1 MMPEDKHSPCR
12 SKAPEQPNGVA
23 WGPALLKAGLRYDGV
38 MSGDNRQH
46 TVLVVEDDATNAI
59 LVEAI
64 LRERGGF
71 HVVHTTDPARVLDLV
86 DSGELSAVLMD
97 IGLSGSTLA
106 GHRVDGVE
114 LTQLIRERPNGRT
127 LPVILFTAHAMLG
140 DRERYLFS
148 SGAND
153 YVTKPIVDQ
162 DALVRLITR
171 HIQAAGGDADS
182 R

>member
-1 MMPEDKHSPCR
+1 MTGDSPR
-12 SKAPEQPNGVA
+12 
-23 WGPALLKAGLRYDGV
+23 
-38 MSGDNRQH
+38 H
-46 TVLVVEDDATNAI
+46 TVLVVEDDLTNAV
-59 LVEAI
+59 LVETI

-71 HVVHTTDPARVLDLV
+71 RVVHTVDPARVLDLV

-106 GHRVDGVE
+106 GRRVDGVE
-114 LTQLIRERPNGRT
+114 LTRLIRERPNGRA

-162 DALVRLITR
+162 DGLVRLITR

-182 R
+182 Q